1 MFSVRGVVCVY
12 PDISKE
18 VTKDVAIP
26 VIRCAVLRSERVIV
40 VDYSGPPVSRDER
53 PVAAAD
59 DG

>member
-12 PDISKE
+12 PDISQE

-26 VIRCAVLRSERVIV
+26 VIRGAVFRSERVIV
-40 VDYSGPPVSRDER
+40 VDDSGPPVSHDER
-53 PVAAAD
+53 PVAVAD